1 MKLHIRCQPGYR
13 GCAPV
18 TTYLEWRIIAFDP
31 KAISNSDLYEWRAP
45 RDEWCYTLARS
56 AHTCEPMYTTVY
68 TIVCTYLCRC
78 GRRKQGIRICIY
90 TYMHEERCVSRSIFI
105 TCLERR
111 RGGCSSETYESQRT
125 GMQRTIVPAFQPAN
139 RNALSSGIWV

>member
-90 TYMHEERCVSRSIFI
+90 VYIRICTRSALRVSFDIYNLFREKARRLLLWNVRESTYGDA
-105 TCLERR
+105 TNDCLCFSAGEQE
-111 RGGCSSETYESQRT
+111 CFE
-125 GMQRTIVPAFQPAN
+125 
-139 RNALSSGIWV
+139 